1 MLRPAFVLRLSLLA
15 LLGWMLAKFGEF
27 LPAAKTFLAVAPPV
41 IICLALALLFG
52 RSLYRGEAIVTRIAR
67 REQDDGLLPDELVVY
82 TRRLTGVWAV
92 FLVGCAVFTVMLVRY
107 ADAWYIASLAPML
120 SACFMVGEYAFR
132 KWRYRQYPHKNPVA
146 TMLLLMQRGFPT
158 D

>member
-1 MLRPAFVLRLSLLA
+1 MLRPAFVLRLLLLA
-15 LLGWMLAKFGEF
+15 LLGWMLAKLGEF
-27 LPAAKTFLAVAPPV
+27 QPSAKTFLAAAPPI
-41 IICLALALLFG
+41 IICLALAVLFG
-52 RSLYRGEAIVTRIAR
+52 RSLYRGEALVTRIAR
-67 REQDDGLLPDELVVY
+67 REQDDGLLPDELVIY

-92 FLVGCAVFTVMLVRY
+92 FLIGCALCTVILVQY
-107 ADAWYIASLAPML
+107 TDAWYIASLAPTL
-120 SACFMVGEYAFR
+120 SACFMICEYVFR